1 MTGLT
6 PEEAKA
12 DALARFKDT
21 GPDHLNCAQAVV
33 RFAVLTLGL
42 DEDLVTVAR
51 YFGGGI
57 AGTGE
62 ACGALTG
69 AAMSLGMRDMDLA
82 AESADLRPRTTQEL
96 QALVSGF
103 AQEFGCTRC
112 RDLTGFD
119 LSTPE
124 GHEEFAVSEARI
136 RCADYVSWV
145 CDRLVPLLAES

>member
-1 MTGLT
+1 MTRLT
-6 PEEAKA
+6 QEEAKA
-12 DALARFKDT
+12 DALARFNDT

-51 YFGGGI
+51 YFGGGV

-69 AAMSLGMRDMDLA
+69 AAMALGLRDMNLT
-82 AESADLRPRTTQEL
+82 AESADLRPRTTQGLIEL
-96 QALVSGF
+96 LRGF
-103 AQEFGCTRC
+103 AQEFGCARC
-112 RDLTGFD
+112 RDLTGCD

-124 GHEEFAVSEARI
+124 GREEFMMSEARI

-145 CDRLVPLLAES
+145 CDRLAPLLAES